1 MSHRRIAVG
10 QMTATHDVENNFR
23 TCAKLVRDAKDRDAT
38 VLSLPECFAFIGEKD
53 TDLLDFMR
61 PLDSELIERYR
72 ELARTHEIW
81 LSLGG
86 FQEQSAVPNKA
97 LNAHLLVNA
106 TGEIVSIYRKLHLFD
121 VDLADGT
128 KLWESKA
135 TEAGRALEVCD
146 TPVATV
152 GLSICYDLRF
162 AEQYLSL
169 RQLGAQVLLIPAAFT
184 AATGKAHWET
194 LLRARAIET
203 QCYVA
208 AAAQYGRHNRKRESH
223 GNAMIVDPWG
233 AVIARCSDG
242 TGIAVADIDLDYVE
256 EVRRRVPV
264 MDHRRPEVYGHIS
277 SSRKD

>member
-1 MSHRRIAVG
+1 MSQRRIAVG
-10 QMTATHDVENNFR
+10 QMTATDHVEDNFQ
-23 TCAKLVRDAKDRDAT
+23 TCAQLVRDAKNRG
-38 VLSLPECFAFIGEKD
+38 VSLLSLPECFAFIGEKD
-53 TDLLDFMR
+53 TDLLNFMR
-61 PLDSELIERYR
+61 PLDSELVERYR
-72 ELARTHEIW
+72 DLAKSHEIW

-86 FQEQSAVPNKA
+86 FQEQSSTPDKA
-97 LNAHLLVNA
+97 CNTHLLVDA
-106 TGEIVSIYRKLHLFD
+106 TGELVKVYRKLHLFD

-135 TEAGRALEVCD
+135 TEPGTSLEVCE
-146 TPVATV
+146 TPLATV

-162 AEQYLSL
+162 AEQFLGL
-169 RQLGAQVLLIPAAFT
+169 RKLGAQVLLVPAAFT

-242 TGIAVADIDLDYVE
+242 TGIAVADIDLDYIE

-264 MDHRRPEVYGHIS
+264 MDHRRPEVYGNTGS
-277 SSRKD
+277 PSEG